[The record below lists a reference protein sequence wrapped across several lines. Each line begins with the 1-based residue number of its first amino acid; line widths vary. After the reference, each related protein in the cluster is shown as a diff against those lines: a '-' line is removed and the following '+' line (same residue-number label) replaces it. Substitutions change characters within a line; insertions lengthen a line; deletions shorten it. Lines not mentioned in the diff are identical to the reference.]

1 MKEILVN
8 LMRNIKSKK
17 AITNEVII
25 TSPIELKKY
34 FKVPKKIIITGEWCN
49 ENLELEKI
57 QKKIQFIKYPFENK
71 KLKKKSYFK
80 IIQVYKLFIFEIT
93 DFLNKQHDVKHSS
106 DYWEQIV
113 GVWLLEFLIISYEK
127 YLIIKNIKNSSKI
140 EINKIFKDTDV
151 ATNSLHAS
159 NIMNSHQFNNE
170 LFCYF
175 TSSLKNKI
183 EIINLKRKKVKKFQ
197 KNRKS
202 IFSFKLFLKR
212 IMINVFS
219 SVSMLFRKK
228 NEIFIIN
235 SYLTFIKE
243 IYLQLKVN
251 KLLKLNS
258 TYTFRN
264 HSKLR
269 IERPL
274 FKEKKNKS
282 FLNMIR
288 PILFKNMPKSF
299 LEDYKEI
306 IQFSE
311 KLPWAKKPPK
321 IFTSV
326 NNLYDDTFKIWCA
339 EKRRNYQSKLIF
351 CCHGGGF
358 QTQSY
363 STQNYFLEKTC
374 DKILVWGKN
383 KYKNDK
389 VKTFFNIKSSAKPF
403 RKIKDYNKKDLKI
416 LIPQDMPEMYT
427 NLLFSSILHFSEYR
441 SFVKQQKKFLDGLND
456 EVRKK
461 VVIRLGSS
469 TNLGS
474 NNNLTNYE
482 KNIWNLELEKINLE
496 TRNISIHDSV
506 AKSYLVIITQVSSTT
521 LLECITSNVP
531 FLIFADLKKQSINDE
546 FRKILNNLKKN
557 KIFFNT
563 PNELS
568 KFLNKNNPLNIYN
581 WWQSNKVQRI
591 VSNLSRSVAIYENN
605 PTKKFA
611 KELKLRF

>member
-219 SVSMLFRKK
+219 SVSMLFRK
-228 NEIFIIN
+228 
-235 SYLTFIKE
+235 L
-243 IYLQLKVN
+243 
-251 KLLKLNS
+251 
-258 TYTFRN
+258 
-264 HSKLR
+264 
-269 IERPL
+269 
-274 FKEKKNKS
+274 
-282 FLNMIR
+282 
-288 PILFKNMPKSF
+288 
-299 LEDYKEI
+299 
-306 IQFSE
+306 
-311 KLPWAKKPPK
+311 
-321 IFTSV
+321 
-326 NNLYDDTFKIWCA
+326 C
-339 EKRRNYQSKLIF
+339 
-351 CCHGGGF
+351 
-358 QTQSY
+358 
-363 STQNYFLEKTC
+363 
-374 DKILVWGKN
+374 
-383 KYKNDK
+383 
-389 VKTFFNIKSSAKPF
+389 
-403 RKIKDYNKKDLKI
+403 
-416 LIPQDMPEMYT
+416 
-427 NLLFSSILHFSEYR
+427 
-441 SFVKQQKKFLDGLND
+441 
-456 EVRKK
+456 
-461 VVIRLGSS
+461 
-469 TNLGS
+469 
-474 NNNLTNYE
+474 
-482 KNIWNLELEKINLE
+482 
-496 TRNISIHDSV
+496 
-506 AKSYLVIITQVSSTT
+506 
-521 LLECITSNVP
+521 
-531 FLIFADLKKQSINDE
+531 
-546 FRKILNNLKKN
+546 
-557 KIFFNT
+557 
-563 PNELS
+563 
-568 KFLNKNNPLNIYN
+568 
-581 WWQSNKVQRI
+581 
-591 VSNLSRSVAIYENN
+591 
-605 PTKKFA
+605 
-611 KELKLRF
+611 